1 MANLYVCGNGLAIT
15 KFVLQRESGASW
27 EGVSSYQQGKR
38 HRFRARFENSF
49 INSTPVGSG
58 LTAGAYGN
66 TGIHITDLQIFLTL
80 PGATFDGWGQSS
92 AAFALMPG
100 VINGHPNFNETIA
113 PQSTRSFDFGYF
125 TWMSPSKAASSVA
138 VQVYTR
144 HRFIAFNQTPP
155 TGNLL
160 ATSS

>member
-1 MANLYVCGNGLAIT
+1 
-15 KFVLQRESGASW
+15 
-27 EGVSSYQQGKR
+27 
-38 HRFRARFENSF
+38 
-49 INSTPVGSG
+49 
-58 LTAGAYGN
+58 
-66 TGIHITDLQIFLTL
+66 
-80 PGATFDGWGQSS
+80 
-92 AAFALMPG
+92 MPG